1 MHLSGF
7 DLFAWAASFAGRLLI
22 LFVLFARG
30 RAKLFPFFTALIA
43 EETVATAARYLVFLH
58 FSFSTYQYCYWS
70 LGILDE
76 VLQLFVLYEV
86 AVHVFCP
93 TGAWAR
99 DVHRTFLGL
108 VGLSAILALLLTW
121 LANPMA
127 PRAIQ
132 AFILRTSFFS
142 AALMSE
148 LFVSTVVLAST
159 VGLPWKTHAARIAQG
174 LGAYSIVCVGL
185 GIINNFVGLSHGID
199 IFTQLSHIRSIV
211 WMICE
216 GYWIVMLSADA
227 PAPRELP
234 EAMRHQIYTL
244 QRHVENDL
252 IRIKAWR
259 RN

>member
-7 DLFAWAASFAGRLLI
+7 DLFAWAAIFLGQLLI
-22 LFVLFARG
+22 LFVLFVRR
-30 RAKLFPFFTALIA
+30 RAKSFPLFTALIA
-43 EETVATAARYLVFLH
+43 EETVATAVKYLVFVD
-58 FSFSTYQYCYWS
+58 FSFRAYQECYWS

-76 VLQLFVLYEV
+76 ILQLFVVYEI

-93 TGAWAR
+93 TGVWAR
-99 DVHRTFLGL
+99 DVHKTFLGL
-108 VGLSAILALLLTW
+108 VGASVIAALLLTW
-121 LANPMA
+121 LAHPDA
-127 PRAIQ
+127 ARPIQ
-132 AFILRTSFFS
+132 AFILRSNFFS

-148 LFVSTVVLAST
+148 LFVGTVALSST

-185 GIINNFVGLSHGID
+185 GIINNFVGLGGGIHT
-199 IFTQLSHIRSIV
+199 FTELSHLRSIV

-216 GYWIVMLSADA
+216 GYWIVMLWADA

-234 EAMRHQIYTL
+234 DAMRLQIYTL
-244 QRHVENDL
+244 QRQVENEL
-252 IRIKAWR
+252 IRIQAWR